1 MESGFWELLTEK
13 KATAGQNQG
22 HRKSQDYLK
31 LLTSIGKPQTAASHA
46 WGALCLL
53 SGATPRL
60 ISVFPHFFPHSSG

>member
-13 KATAGQNQG
+13 KAIAGQNQG

-46 WGALCLL
+46 
-53 SGATPRL
+53 SG
-60 ISVFPHFFPHSSG
+60 SSRPAEPQLYPI